1 MHRLLFRESYN
12 TYELIL
18 SMVQQELQNGGIFM
32 CLLSVLFGGKNSSS
46 NDDLDWIDEMEE
58 IEAIIEEEEE

>member
-1 MHRLLFRESYN
+1 M
-12 TYELIL
+12 
-18 SMVQQELQNGGIFM
+18 QQELQNGGGFM